1 MKFGCLASAAENAQT
16 VDDCESAWSQL
27 SASEVRELTGGEDGN
42 GGGKLSFN
50 RFTEFHP
57 LYWSA
62 VCGNVVAT
70 EFFLVRQ

>member
-50 RFTEFHP
+50 WEMEIHP
-57 LYWSA
+57 LHESA
-62 VCGNVVAT
+62 YNGNVVAT
-70 EFFLVRQ
+70 EFFPVRQ